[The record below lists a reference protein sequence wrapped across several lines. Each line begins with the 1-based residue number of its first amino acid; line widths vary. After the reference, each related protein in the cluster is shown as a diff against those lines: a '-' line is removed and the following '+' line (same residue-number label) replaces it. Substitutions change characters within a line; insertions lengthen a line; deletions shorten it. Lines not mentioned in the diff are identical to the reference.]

1 MLSLLRFAYDDD
13 LSNFGLLKFMNKMSH
28 HSTKKKLQE
37 LIQKGDVTEF
47 RKSVS
52 DVVECV
58 NYEMSND
65 EETNYLVCDIILHE
79 DPIIAK
85 RLFEAFRWICRLE
98 TQYHWSEVMR
108 TMGHY
113 AMLAA
118 VTSKNID
125 ILEHTMYHVDEE
137 LLYDRLLDEPDDH
150 PANIWYDK
158 NFS

>member
-1 MLSLLRFAYDDD
+1 MLSLLRFAYGDN
-13 LSNFGLLKFMNKMSH
+13 LSNFGLIKFMNTMSH
-28 HSTKKKLQE
+28 LNTKKKLQR
-37 LIQKGDVTEF
+37 LIQQGDVEEF
-47 RKSVS
+47 CKYTN

-58 NYEMSND
+58 NYEMKND
-65 EETNYLVCDIILHE
+65 EEDNYLICDIILYE
-79 DPIIAK
+79 DHTVAK

-118 VTSKNID
+118 VTSKNTD
-125 ILEHTMYHVDEE
+125 ILEHVMCHVDEE